1 VGVPQGWTDDGT
13 YLTAPNGKTVVL
25 GFRWHI
31 LTHPWAPDNWP
42 IENEHY
48 ESVLDITNPQQ
59 GDGMVQHF
67 RMSVLAWH
75 EESARVLDLWSG
87 AIALAWQRKAQ
98 ATAHAVIAA
107 PPPPPPTGKFAYHA
121 SGRQSEPAARLLR
134 NTGPNTDRLASLEK
148 QVQVLSRH
156 FASPRFLV
164 GWMLMLVALLSCDIL
179 AWAISLQIN
188 HHSTLPLPL
197 LALGTL
203 ALCSLFFMLSI
214 WHPRSET

>member
-1 VGVPQGWTDDGT
+1 MGVPQGWRDDGT

-48 ESVLDITNPQQ
+48 ESILDITHPQQ

-67 RMSVLAWH
+67 RMSVLAWD
-75 EESARVLDLWSG
+75 EESTRVLDLWSG
-87 AIALAWQRKAQ
+87 ALALAWQRRAQ
-98 ATAHAVIAA
+98 ATAHSSALR
-107 PPPPPPTGKFAYHA
+107 PLPPTGKDAYPTGGKGSA
-121 SGRQSEPAARLLR
+121 LAARLPR
-134 NTGPNTDRLASLEK
+134 DSGSRTDRLATLEK
-148 QVQVLSRH
+148 QVQMLSRH

-179 AWAISLQIN
+179 AWAISIKIN
-188 HHSTLPLPL
+188 HQTALPLPL

-203 ALCSLFFMLSI
+203 ALGSLFFMLSI
-214 WHPRSET
+214 WRPRSEP

>member
-1 VGVPQGWTDDGT
+1 VGVPRGWTDDGT
-13 YLTAPNGKTVVL
+13 YLTAPNGKNVVL
-25 GFRWHI
+25 GFRRHI
-31 LTHPWAPDNWP
+31 LTHPWSPDNWP

-87 AIALAWQRKAQ
+87 ALALAWRRQAQ
-98 ATAHAVIAA
+98 ANLTHSPAA
-107 PPPPPPTGKFAYHA
+107 PLPRA
-121 SGRQSEPAARLLR
+121 SKLPYYAGGRQFEPSIRPPQD
-134 NTGPNTDRLASLEK
+134 TGPSTDRLASLEK
-148 QVQVLSRH
+148 QVQLLSGH
-156 FASPRFLV
+156 TASPRFLV
-164 GWMLMLVALLSCDIL
+164 GWMLMLAALLSCDIL
-179 AWAISLQIN
+179 AWAISIQLN
-188 HHSTLPLPL
+188 HQSALPLPL

-214 WHPRSET
+214 WRPRSEL